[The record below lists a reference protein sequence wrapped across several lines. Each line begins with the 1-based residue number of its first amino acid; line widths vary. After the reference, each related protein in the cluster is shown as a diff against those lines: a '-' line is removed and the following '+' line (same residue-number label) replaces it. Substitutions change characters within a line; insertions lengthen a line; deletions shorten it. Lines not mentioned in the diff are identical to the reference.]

1 LTNDYGIKPTKL
13 YPTNY
18 DVDRIND
25 IELDKLAEDGRQFY
39 EYEMDIKVLS
49 NVSNRQAA
57 IEKFIKN
64 CTAPK
69 DLQLCLG
76 SQVMLLKN
84 LDLENGL
91 ANGSRGVVKSFVG
104 EIPMVQFLNGQ
115 ERLIDYDIWEV
126 EENDKP
132 ILRATQ
138 LPLKIAYAI
147 SIHKSQGES
156 LDYAEMDLS
165 HVFEYG
171 QAYVALSRI
180 KSLEG
185 LSIIDI
191 DYDKI
196 KSHPKALEFYENYK

>member
-1 LTNDYGIKPTKL
+1 
-13 YPTNY
+13 
-18 DVDRIND
+18 
-25 IELDKLAEDGRQFY
+25 
-39 EYEMDIKVLS
+39 
-49 NVSNRQAA
+49 
-57 IEKFIKN
+57 
-64 CTAPK
+64 
-69 DLQLCLG
+69 
-76 SQVMLLKN
+76 
-84 LDLENGL
+84 
-91 ANGSRGVVKSFVG
+91 
-104 EIPMVQFLNGQ
+104 
-115 ERLIDYDIWEV
+115 
-126 EENDKP
+126 
-132 ILRATQ
+132 

-196 KSHPKALEFYENYK
+196 KSHPKALEFYESHT